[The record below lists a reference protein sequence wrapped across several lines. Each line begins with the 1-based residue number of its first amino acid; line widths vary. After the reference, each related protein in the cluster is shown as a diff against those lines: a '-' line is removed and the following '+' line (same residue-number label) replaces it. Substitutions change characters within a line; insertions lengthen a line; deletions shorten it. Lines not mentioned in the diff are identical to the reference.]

1 MCVCENSKY
10 LKSIVDD
17 LVILF
22 HKIIIVLKTLSTN
35 DKIVIFANIRS
46 TVSTNSCRKNVT
58 YKMNGYVLYTFLL
71 HVFINFYY
79 VSYYYS

>member
-1 MCVCENSKY
+1 MCVCESSKY
-10 LKSIVDD
+10 FKSIVDD

-46 TVSTNSCRKNVT
+46 TVSINS
-58 YKMNGYVLYTFLL
+58 
-71 HVFINFYY
+71 
-79 VSYYYS
+79 